1 VARDVRI
8 DNRGGAKIERREG
21 AVIDVPAVKAEPVV
35 KEGMMVEEGLAV
47 DEAEAAGAV
56 AERAVPVEESAHDQ
70 LRGELKS
77 FGKKRMVTA
86 GLIFILLNC
95 INNSFS

>member
-21 AVIDVPAVKAEPVV
+21 AVIDVPAVEAELVV
-35 KEGMMVEEGLAV
+35 KEGPAV

-77 FGKKRMVTA
+77 FGRKRMVTA

-95 INNSFS
+95 INNGFS